1 MEEPRMAKIPK
12 NRQDSEMLGGWQ
24 EQASFE
30 HVSDGE
36 ASPPVVKSTK
46 NEPTKPAYAAFLTP
60 ELQED
65 LGKALLTLKLNLY
78 KEGIVD
84 YAIKISC
91 EQSQVVLKA
100 VPLNKKPKS
109 R

>member
-1 MEEPRMAKIPK
+1 MAKIPK
-12 NRQDSEMLGGWQ
+12 NRQDTEMIGSLI

-30 HVSDGE
+30 HLSDGDT
-36 ASPPVVKSTK
+36 SSQPVAKPAK
-46 NEPTKPAYAAFLTP
+46 IEPAKPAYAAFFTP

-65 LGKALLTLKLNLY
+65 LGKALLTLKLKLY

-84 YAIKISC
+84 YAIKVSC
-91 EQSQVVLKA
+91 EANQVVLKA
-100 VPLNKKPKS
+100 VPLNKKPKQ

>member
-1 MEEPRMAKIPK
+1 MAKIPK
-12 NRQDSEMLGGWQ
+12 NRQDSEMIGSWQ
-24 EQASFE
+24 EQTNFE
-30 HVSDGE
+30 HVSDGY
-36 ASPPVVKSTK
+36 ASQPVVKPPK
-46 NEPTKPAYAAFLTP
+46 NETAKSSYATFFTP

-84 YAIKISC
+84 YAIKVSC
-91 EQSQVVLKA
+91 ETNQVVLKA
-100 VPLNKKPKS
+100 VPLNKQPKQ

>member
-1 MEEPRMAKIPK
+1 MPKIPK
-12 NRQDSEMLGGWQ
+12 NRQDSEMIGSWQ

-30 HVSDGE
+30 HVSDGYT
-36 ASPPVVKSTK
+36 APPVVKPAKSETTK
-46 NEPTKPAYAAFLTP
+46 SSYATFFTP

-78 KEGIVD
+78 KENIVD
-84 YAIKISC
+84 YAIKVSC
-91 EQSQVVLKA
+91 EANQVVLTA
-100 VPLNKKPKS
+100 VPSNKQPKQ

>member
-1 MEEPRMAKIPK
+1 MARIPK
-12 NRQDSEMLGGWQ
+12 NRQDSEMLGNLP

-30 HVSDGE
+30 HASDGN
-36 ASPPVVKSTK
+36 AAQPAVKPAK
-46 NEPTKPAYAAFLTP
+46 NELKNSAYADFITP

-65 LGKALLTLKLNLY
+65 LGKALLKLKLNLY

-91 EQSQVVLKA
+91 ETDQIVLKA
-100 VPLNKKPKS
+100 APLKKQPA
-109 R
+109 RR

>member
-1 MEEPRMAKIPK
+1 MVKIPK
-12 NRQDSEMLGGWQ
+12 NRQDTEMVGNFL
-24 EQASFE
+24 EQPSFE
-30 HVSDGE
+30 HASDGE
-36 ASPPVVKSTK
+36 ASQPVAKPLKPET
-46 NEPTKPAYAAFLTP
+46 PKPAYAAFFTP

-84 YAIKISC
+84 YAIKVVC
-91 EQSQVVLKA
+91 EANQVVLKA
-100 VPLNKKPKS
+100 VPLKKPKP